1 MAFEDAD
8 GRREWTAFWF
18 GQEKV
23 DVLGHEDVAVEK
35 EMVTLAEPFQCF
47 FKDCSGM
54 IIVEVRETA
63 VTTEGEEVVVA
74 FGLVSLETARHEE
87 WGFSGSETW

>member
-47 FKDCSGM
+47 FKDSSGM
-54 IIVEVRETA
+54 IVVQVRETA
-63 VTTEGEEVVVA
+63 VTTESDYVIA
-74 FGLVSLETARHEE
+74 AIGLVPLESARH
-87 WGFSGSETW
+87 GIS